1 MNIYQAGKKGGSVSA
16 SMGKKANS
24 TGVKVS
30 ASAGAKSGTAR
41 SGDPKGCSPMG
52 KGK

>member
-1 MNIYQAGKKGGSVSA
+1 MNIYKAGKAHGSVTA
-16 SMGKKANS
+16 SMGKKPNA
-24 TGVKVS
+24 TGAKLT

-41 SGDPKGCSPMG
+41 AGDPKGCAPMG

>member
-1 MNIYQAGKKGGSVSA
+1 MNIYQLGKKGGSVSA
-16 SMGKKANS
+16 DMGKKAS
-24 TGVKVS
+24 TGVKVG
-30 ASAGAKSGTAR
+30 ASAGSKSGTAR